1 MNPFL
6 QKWLI
11 PLVLITTA
19 SLALLLFLQVLWS
32 KS

>member
-11 PLVLITTA
+11 PLVLLTTA
-19 SLALLLFLQVLWS
+19 ALALLLFLQVLWS
-32 KS
+32 K